1 MNKGEK
7 FFLTLLLLILLATII
22 LLIFSDNFRNYLKDY
37 LLLVINN
44 IKYIFTK
51 H

>member
-1 MNKGEK
+1 MNKGK
-7 FFLTLLLLILLATII
+7 RFLIILLILILLATII